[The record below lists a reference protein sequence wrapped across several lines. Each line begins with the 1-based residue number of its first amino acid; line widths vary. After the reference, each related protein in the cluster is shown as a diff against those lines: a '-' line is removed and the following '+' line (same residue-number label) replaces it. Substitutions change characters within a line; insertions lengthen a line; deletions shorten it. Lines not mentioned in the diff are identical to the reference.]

1 MRRALRI
8 VVVLWGLLGSR
19 TANCQD
25 APVVT
30 RGDSVSIRLV
40 EVDLRQAVQMLA
52 QYLDRPVVFG
62 TIAPQPVT
70 IETPRPVH
78 RTQVLALLRSVVES
92 QNHELVDDSTGG
104 VWRVRARDRA
114 AQQQAT
120 APPRR
125 EAGFPELFVI
135 RLTHA
140 RASDVAATVNALYGR
155 AGALGERNGPGETLS
170 EQLRQNLVPAGGA
183 PPQAAAGAAG
193 RVASLQGEVTIVPD
207 AGTNSLL
214 IRASRSDFEL
224 IRAAVQEVDVRPL
237 QVLIE
242 VTIAELRRDRTWGF
256 GVAADQGKR
265 RTGDRGTTVS
275 GSTTGFGLGDLV
287 LEVMNIG
294 GRDLNATLSASAA
307 RGDAKIL
314 SRPVILAANN
324 EEAVINVGSQRPFI
338 QVSRSLPTDTPSRD
352 QVVQYK
358 DVGTSLAVRPTISS
372 NGYVTLEVT
381 QEVNAATNETAFD
394 APVIST
400 RSVRTQLLV
409 RDSQTVILGGL
420 SDTQREKTSAGVP
433 VLSAIPLVGG
443 VFGRHER
450 RTTTTELFV
459 FLTPR
464 ILRSDAETRD
474 VTEPR
479 RSMIKP

>member
-1 MRRALRI
+1 VFA
-8 VVVLWGLLGSR
+8 VVLAVVAPRLV
-19 TANCQD
+19 AAQD
-25 APVVT
+25 PPVAA
-30 RGDSVSIRLV
+30 RGDSVTIRLV

-52 QYLDRPVVFG
+52 QYLDRPIVFG
-62 TIAPQPVT
+62 ALAAQPIT

-78 RTQVLALLRSVVES
+78 RSQVLALLRSALEN
-92 QNHELVDDSTGG
+92 QNHELVDDSAGG
-104 VWRVRARDRA
+104 VWRVRARERL
-114 AQQQAT
+114 AQQAVVHSPRQA
-120 APPRR
+120 
-125 EAGFPELFVI
+125 GLPELFVI

-155 AGALGERNGPGETLS
+155 ASALGERDVPASTLG
-170 EQLRQNLVPAGGA
+170 EQLRQNTIPAGGA
-183 PPQAAAGAAG
+183 PPQAAVGAVG
-193 RVASLQGEVTIVPD
+193 RVAALQGEVTIVPD

-214 IRASRSDFEL
+214 IRASRADFEL
-224 IRAAVQEVDVRPL
+224 IQAAVREVDIRPL

-242 VTIAELRRDRTWGF
+242 VTIAELRRDRSWGF
-256 GVAADQGKR
+256 GVAADQGER
-265 RTGDRGTTVS
+265 RLGKSGGRIR
-275 GSTTGFGLGDLV
+275 GSTDGFGLGDLV
-287 LEVMNIG
+287 LEVMNLG
-294 GRDLNATLSASAA
+294 GRDLNAALTASAA

-314 SRPVILAANN
+314 SRPVVLAANN

-358 DVGTSLAVRPTISS
+358 DVGTSLTVRPTISS

-420 SDTQREKTSAGVP
+420 TDTQREGTRAGVP
-433 VLSAIPLVGG
+433 VLSAIPLIGG
-443 VFGRHER
+443 LFGRQQK
-450 RTTTTELFV
+450 RTTSTELFL

-464 ILRSDAETRD
+464 ILRTDDQARD

-479 RSMIKP
+479 QGRVTPNY

>member
-1 MRRALRI
+1 MRTISLLA
-8 VVVLWGLLGSR
+8 VLSVLIWSR
-19 TANCQD
+19 TARCQD
-25 APVVT
+25 VPVT
-30 RGDSVSIRLV
+30 PRGDSVSIRLA

-62 TIAPQPVT
+62 TIAPQTVT
-70 IETPRPVH
+70 IETPRPIH
-78 RTQVLALLRSVVES
+78 RTQVLALLRSVLES

-104 VWRVRARDRA
+104 VWRVRARERA
-114 AQQQAT
+114 AQQPVAT
-120 APPRR
+120 AQRR
-125 EAGFPELFVI
+125 EGGLPELFVI

-155 AGALGERNGPGETLS
+155 ASALGERTGSAEPLS
-170 EQLRQNLVPAGGA
+170 EQLRQNLVPSGAAAPQAAGGA
-183 PPQAAAGAAG
+183 VG
-193 RVASLQGEVTIVPD
+193 RVAALQGDVTIVPD

-214 IRASRSDFEL
+214 IRASRGDFEL

-256 GVAADQGKR
+256 GVATELGK
-265 RTGDRGTTVS
+265 TKIGDRGTTIN
-275 GSTTGFGLGDLV
+275 GSTAGFGLGDLV

-294 GRDLNATLSASAA
+294 GKDLNATLSASAA

-381 QEVNAATNETAFD
+381 QEVNAATSETAFD

-433 VLSAIPLVGG
+433 VLSAIPLIGG

-464 ILRSDAETRD
+464 ILRSDEEAQAVTR
-474 VTEPR
+474 PR
-479 RSMIKP
+479 QGIVKP

>member
-1 MRRALRI
+1 MRSVLRLVALCGLVWSRAA
-8 VVVLWGLLGSR
+8 V
-19 TANCQD
+19 CQGP
-25 APVVT
+25 PVAA
-30 RGDSVSIRLV
+30 RGDSVTIRLV

-78 RTQVLALLRSVVES
+78 RTQVLGLLRSVLES

-114 AQQQAT
+114 AQQP
-120 APPRR
+120 APTQRQP
-125 EAGFPELFVI
+125 EGAAPELFVI

-155 AGALGERNGPGETLS
+155 AAALGERTGSGETLS
-170 EQLRQNLVPAGGA
+170 EQLRQNLVPTGGA
-183 PPQAAAGAAG
+183 PPQAAAGAVG

-214 IRASRSDFEL
+214 IRASRGDFEL

-242 VTIAELRRDRTWGF
+242 VTIAELRRDRSWGF
-256 GVAADQGKR
+256 GVAVEQGKVKV
-265 RTGDRGTTVS
+265 GDRGATVS
-275 GSTTGFGLGDLV
+275 GSTAGFGLGDLV

-294 GRDLNATLSASAA
+294 GKDLNATLSASAA
-307 RGDAKIL
+307 RGDARIL

-381 QEVNAATNETAFD
+381 QEVNAATAETAFD

-433 VLSAIPLVGG
+433 VLSGIPLIGG
-443 VFGRHER
+443 IFGRQEK
-450 RTTTTELFV
+450 RTTTTELFL

-464 ILRSDAETRD
+464 ILRSDEEARG
-474 VTEPR
+474 VTTPR
-479 RSMIKP
+479 RGIVNP